1 MMETARE
8 KAQKRESRVRSHGRE
23 VEVEEAE
30 AISGKEK
37 TFLQPLKVKS
47 LTSSHS
53 LRDRIHRNIY
63 SVQRTKSA
71 LTSEGLLK
79 R

>member
-1 MMETARE
+1 MMETARDKDRE
-8 KAQKRESRVRSHGRE
+8 RESRVRRHRSE
-23 VEVEEAE
+23 VEVEETE
-30 AISGKEK
+30 AMFEKKK

-53 LRDRIHRNIY
+53 LENRIHRNIY

-71 LTSEGLLK
+71 LTSDDFLK